1 MATLLLRYFIYCTSI
16 CLTDVIRSFDS
27 KLTREMIQWNAIF
40 DSIRLNH
47 NLWFARQYT
56 RNANVREKWKS
67 HSLLNE
73 WCFIWLHKVITVCNC
88 NCRFWLGARV
98 WVYWNWAFKPNNRI
112 SSSIVP
118 QHNMTNFQILFRC
131 EGSPEQHCVF
141 VQSNNKKRV
150 EIKLMLRNFRLM
162 MMKISIQVWKTKLN
176 HMGAMRSKCG
186 DSDFWMVKL
195 IISIC
200 THTHAR
206 VSAQVSE
213 SKSVL
218 SCFYLY
224 SIILL
229 SMILD
234 SDLFSLTTSFWFCS
248 FASFIV
254 QF

>member
-56 RNANVREKWKS
+56 RNTELCGKS
-67 HSLLNE
+67 GNPIHCWMND
-73 WCFIWLHKVITVCNC
+73 VC

-98 WVYWNWAFKPNNRI
+98 WVYWSRAFKPNNRI

-150 EIKLMLRNFRLM
+150 KIKLMLRNFRLM

-200 THTHAR
+200 SHTYSR
-206 VSAQVSE
+206 VRPSE
-213 SKSVL
+213 
-218 SCFYLY
+218 
-224 SIILL
+224 
-229 SMILD
+229 
-234 SDLFSLTTSFWFCS
+234 WE
-248 FASFIV
+248 
-254 QF
+254 